1 MGRSTGYII
10 GFAVAICL
18 ACSIV
23 VSGSAV
29 MLKERQEDNKVL
41 DRQKKVLNVAGLLKD
56 EAISAE
62 EVNKLFNENIT
73 TKAVTLDTGEYNP
86 DIDVATYDQLK
97 ASKDPVASDA
107 APKNPAKVQRVPKTA
122 LVYHVMKGD
131 KIDLIILPIEGKG
144 LWSTLYGFLA
154 LEKDTT
160 TIRGIT
166 FYQHAETPGLGGEI
180 DNPRWKALWPGRKA
194 YNENWEPAITVIKG
208 QAGPPAEAPHK
219 VDGLSGATITARG
232 VGNLVQFWLGDEG
245 FGPYLT
251 KFRAKGS

>member
-29 MLKERQEDNKVL
+29 MLKERQEANKVL
-41 DRQKKVLNVAGLLKD
+41 DRQKKVLDVAGLLG
-56 EAISAE
+56 EGSVSAQ
-62 EVNKLFNENIT
+62 EVNELFAENIT
-73 TKAVTLDTGEYNP
+73 AKAVTLDTGEYNAT
-86 DIDVATYDQLK
+86 IDVASYDQLK
-97 ASKDPVASDA
+97 ASKDPAISEK
-107 APKNPAKVQRVPKTA
+107 APDNPAKVLRVPNDA
-122 LVYHVMKGD
+122 LVYHVMKDGE
-131 KIDLIILPIEGKG
+131 IDLLILPIEGKG
-144 LWSTLYGFLA
+144 LWSTLYGFIA

-166 FYQHAETPGLGGEI
+166 FYQHGETPGLGGEV
-180 DNPRWKALWPGRKA
+180 DNPRWKGLWTGRKA
-194 YNENWEPAITVIKG
+194 FDADWKPAIDVIKG
-208 QAGPPAEAPHK
+208 QAGPVAEDPHN

-232 VGNLVQFWLGDEG
+232 VGSLVQFWIGDEG

-251 KFRAKGS
+251 KFRARGS

>member
-10 GFAVAICL
+10 GFAIAICL

-23 VSGSAV
+23 VAGSAV
-29 MLKERQEDNKVL
+29 SLKERQEANKVL
-41 DRQKKVLNVAGLLKD
+41 DRQKKVLDVAGLLGDK
-56 EAISAE
+56 EISAT
-62 EVNKLFNENIT
+62 EVNQLFAENIT
-73 TKAVTLDTGEYNP
+73 TKAVTLDSGDYNAE
-86 DIDVATYDQLK
+86 IDVAVYDQLK
-97 ASKDPVASDA
+97 ASKDPASSEA
-107 APKNPAKVQRVPKTA
+107 APDNAAKVLRVPNDA
-122 LVYHVMKGD
+122 LVYHVMKD
-131 KIDLIILPIEGKG
+131 NKVDLIILPIEGKG

-166 FYQHAETPGLGGEI
+166 FYQHAETPGLGGEV
-180 DNPRWKALWPGRKA
+180 DNPRWKGLWLGRKA
-194 YNENWEPAITVIKG
+194 FDNDWKPAINVIKG
-208 QAGPPAEAPHK
+208 QAGTAAEDPYR

-232 VGNLVQFWLGDEG
+232 VGNLVQFWLGEEG